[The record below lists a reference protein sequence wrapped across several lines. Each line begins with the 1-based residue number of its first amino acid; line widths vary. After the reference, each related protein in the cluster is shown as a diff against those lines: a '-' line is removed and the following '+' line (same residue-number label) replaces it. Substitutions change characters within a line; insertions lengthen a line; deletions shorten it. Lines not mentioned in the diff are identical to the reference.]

1 MKSNRPLLITLIVL
15 IASAICLCTVTA
27 AGLSY
32 FFLQDE
38 ITRILQDP
46 SIIFNQQPG
55 AIEARIE
62 TPIPIG
68 EETDLASLFAPMWES
83 RQFLQQDFVEQPV
96 SDQVLGQGAFDG
108 LNGFLET
115 FGVDLEN
122 IQVAETAPSAKELSE
137 RADTPQEAADDF
149 LAYWEAWRKV
159 QYGSTTILTSQQ
171 ELMRISLRGM
181 VAALDDDHTGY
192 LDPFELQQSD
202 LSLQGE
208 YEGIGAWV
216 DTTADY
222 VTIIAPMQGSPAEA
236 AGLRPGDVVL
246 AVDGQDMTGVAGDV
260 VISYILGP
268 RGTTVVLTI
277 QREGE
282 PEPFDVSIVRDRI
295 FVPSVEGEI
304 LDSNIAYI
312 QLFTFGTDSASELHS
327 TLEELM
333 AQNPRG
339 LIFDLRNNGGGFLDT
354 AVSTTSEFIED
365 GVVLYEEYGDGRRE
379 AYETLGNGLA
389 TELPL
394 IVLVNQGTASA
405 SEILA
410 GAVQDHGRGI
420 LLGETTFGK
429 GSVQI
434 SRLLS
439 NDQGALRITV
449 AHWLTPDE
457 RQIHG
462 LGLDPDVFVSL
473 TEEDAEAERD
483 PQLDEAIR
491 LLSSQSGLI
500 D

>member
-15 IASAICLCTVTA
+15 IASAICLCTVSA
-27 AGLSY
+27 ASLSY
-32 FFLQDE
+32 YFFQDE
-38 ITRILQDP
+38 ITRIFRDP
-46 SIIFNQQPG
+46 SIIFNPQPG
-55 AIEARIE
+55 SSEAPVE

-68 EETDLASLFAPMWES
+68 QETDLASLFAPMWES

-108 LNGFLET
+108 LNAFLET
-115 FGVDLEN
+115 FGVDLDD
-122 IQVAETAPSAKELSE
+122 IQVTQEAPSAGELSQQ
-137 RADTPQEAADDF
+137 ADTPQEAADDF
-149 LAYWEAWRKV
+149 LAFWEAWRKV

-171 ELMRISLRGM
+171 ELMRISLSGM
-181 VAALDDDHTGY
+181 VDALDDDHTGY

-216 DTTADY
+216 DTTTDY
-222 VTIIAPMQGSPAEA
+222 VTIIAPMEGSPAEA
-236 AGLRPGDVVL
+236 AGLQPGDVVL
-246 AVDGQDMTGVAGDV
+246 AVDGRDMTGVDGDV

-268 RGTTVVLTI
+268 RGSTVVLTI

-282 PEPFDVSIVRDRI
+282 PEPFEVSIVRDRI
-295 FVPSVEGEI
+295 FVPSVESEV
-304 LDSNIAYI
+304 LDSNIAYV
-312 QLFTFGTDSASELHS
+312 QLFAFGTDSASELHAA
-327 TLEELM
+327 LEEVM

-339 LIFDLRNNGGGFLDT
+339 LILDLRNNGGGFLDT

-365 GVVLYEEYGDGRRE
+365 GVVLYEEYGDGSRE

-389 TELPL
+389 TEIPL

-410 GAVQDHGRGI
+410 GAIQDYERGI

-439 NDQGALRITV
+439 NNQGALRITV

-462 LGLDPDVFVSL
+462 LGLEPDVFVEL
-473 TEEDAEAERD
+473 TEEDAAAERD

-491 LLSSQSGLI
+491 LLTSRSSLFN
-500 D
+500 

>member
-1 MKSNRPLLITLIVL
+1 
-15 IASAICLCTVTA
+15 
-27 AGLSY
+27 
-32 FFLQDE
+32 
-38 ITRILQDP
+38 
-46 SIIFNQQPG
+46 
-55 AIEARIE
+55 
-62 TPIPIG
+62 
-68 EETDLASLFAPMWES
+68 
-83 RQFLQQDFVEQPV
+83 
-96 SDQVLGQGAFDG
+96 
-108 LNGFLET
+108 
-115 FGVDLEN
+115 
-122 IQVAETAPSAKELSE
+122 
-137 RADTPQEAADDF
+137 
-149 LAYWEAWRKV
+149 
-159 QYGSTTILTSQQ
+159 
-171 ELMRISLRGM
+171 
-181 VAALDDDHTGY
+181 
-192 LDPFELQQSD
+192 
-202 LSLQGE
+202 
-208 YEGIGAWV
+208 
-216 DTTADY
+216 
-222 VTIIAPMQGSPAEA
+222 MQGSPAEA

-268 RGTTVVLTI
+268 RGTTVVLTV

-339 LIFDLRNNGGGFLDT
+339 LILDLRNNGGGFLDT